1 MSAKLKLIGFI
12 TTRLLRIKKVAKK
25 YAQFEPARK
34 IIKNSDMKEVAK
46 KYPLLPS
53 AKKIANGSESV
64 VDFYNFYREVEGNI
78 LHADQDALNA
88 YLETIRVKETQ
99 IVSSDTLNQA
109 HLIRAYENFLLHP
122 SQEYCEDGDYLE
134 LLTSIMEWL
143 AGENVYFGS
152 SEGDGACIGYWEFQ
166 NEDNF

>member
-1 MSAKLKLIGFI
+1 MGALNWFKSSGGNGEISKEK
-12 TTRLLRIKKVAKK
+12 IKSENIMENV
-25 YAQFEPARK
+25 
-34 IIKNSDMKEVAK
+34 
-46 KYPLLPS
+46 
-53 AKKIANGSESV
+53 KKIAEKYPMMLSARKVARSNSV

-78 LHADQDALNA
+78 LPADQNVLNA

-122 SQEYCEDGDYLE
+122 SQEYCKDGDYLE
-134 LLTSIMEWL
+134 FLTSIMEWL

-152 SEGDGACIGYWEFQ
+152 SEGDGACIGYWEWE
-166 NEDNF
+166 NEDNS